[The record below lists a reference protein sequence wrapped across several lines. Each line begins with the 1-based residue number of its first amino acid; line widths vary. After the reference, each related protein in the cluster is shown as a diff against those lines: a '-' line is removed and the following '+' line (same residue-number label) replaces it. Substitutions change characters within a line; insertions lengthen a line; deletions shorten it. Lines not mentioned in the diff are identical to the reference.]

1 MRVCVN
7 KTTQT
12 LRPRTA
18 GEELGV
24 KELYKKIG
32 LHLLHPHFSSFQR
45 EFQWKS
51 FIEYIFHSVLDSH
64 GIVFPNLNGTV
75 PPADGARASTRFLS
89 LFLLRLV
96 FPTWE
101 KSCEGCFLTPRK
113 TRESRY
119 LWHRVRR
126 NGEQQDRR
134 NVNEPAAVTFLLLL
148 FTPPRGRETSWTPST
163 RWWATV
169 SRGLVRS
176 IHLGGKKSASSR
188 YQEPTTSPPMENC
201 CWLLPP
207 LT

>member
-32 LHLLHPHFSSFQR
+32 LHLLHISLPFSENFN
-45 EFQWKS
+45 ENL

-134 NVNEPAAVTFLLLL
+134 NVNEPAAVTFFFFFFFFSPLRVAERRAG
-148 FTPPRGRETSWTPST
+148 PPRLDDEQPCPAAWF
-163 RWWATV
+163 V
-169 SRGLVRS
+169 QS
-176 IHLGGKKSASSR
+176 I
-188 YQEPTTSPPMENC
+188 
-201 CWLLPP
+201 
-207 LT
+207 